1 MGRHDD
7 IDVIKLIEDIG
18 KNATFKKFLLKPSTI
33 TKGVAAGALQT
44 MVCVSDNLVLDA
56 LLVFL
61 GGYSIISAARA
72 WKYHSDIN
80 YQLVL
85 ELEKTGVYSRLSEN
99 YFTFIHHVVKFAKQF
114 GLKDSKDVILLFEL
128 MIKNGLFSATG
139 KHEYRSYKYIYPE
152 VHGTL
157 GAQVMTGTCV
167 CRHMSSVFADLLYRM
182 NMQGC
187 NVIVKVNREDEIKKF
202 LKMGRKK
209 EFNHAVLGVVE
220 NCGKY
225 VYDPVNAVFAGRCE
239 SKFRGYSM
247 DEVAVGIVKERPGYY
262 FPDSNSMSLN
272 KLHMENLKAYN
283 KASLDVIDQEDII
296 RRRERIAALYN
307 DNIDMFNGF
316 YNEFLSLLQ
325 QVASDVE
332 QIMPKVDEELT
343 EWVLKY

>member
-1 MGRHDD
+1 MGRYDD

-18 KNATFKKFLLKPSTI
+18 ENSSLKKFLLKPSVI
-33 TKGVAAGALQT
+33 TKGVTAGALQT
-44 MVCVSDNLVLDA
+44 MVCVSDDLVLDA

-61 GGYSIISAARA
+61 GGYSIISAARD

-80 YQLVL
+80 YRLVL

-99 YFTFIHHVVKFAKQF
+99 YFTFIHHVAKFAKQF
-114 GLKDSKDVILLFEL
+114 GLKDSKEVILLFET

-139 KHEYRSYKYIYPE
+139 KHEYRSYKYTYPE
-152 VHGTL
+152 IHGTL

-220 NCGKY
+220 DGKKY
-225 VYDPVNAVFAGRCE
+225 IYDPVNATFAGRCE
-239 SKFRGYSM
+239 SKFKGYTL
-247 DEVAVGIVKERPGYY
+247 DEVAVGEVKNRLGYY

-272 KLHMENLKAYN
+272 KLHMENLKSYN
-283 KASLDVIDQEDII
+283 KASLDIIEQEDINKK
-296 RRRERIAALYN
+296 RERIMALYN
-307 DNIDMFNGF
+307 DNADMFDEF
-316 YNEFLSLLQ
+316 YNKFLSLLQ
-325 QVASDVE
+325 EIANDVK